1 MLEESSME
9 KKNVNRSAAGPSK
22 TNGTDAKSKQDVVVK
37 KYPRSSRRRE
47 SPCQRPEPTRKPLP
61 QRNKVV
67 FDKRP
72 KPREFC
78 SNDRDR
84 SDIGDTP
91 NVEVGSALQKG
102 SKKLNLNH
110 LLNFSYTPRET
121 NSHVSYWG
129 QSWKSRNGWSTKKH
143 KYNKEQFLQANCQF
157 VVKAGGNYAVHAVDP
172 DPLVDWEAIEMVC
185 IPSHDIASCPICLY
199 EPVAAK
205 ITRCGHIYCWACI
218 LHYLALTD
226 KTWRKCPI
234 CFEAVHKKDLKS
246 VNIVSTRNFVVGET
260 ITMRLMQR
268 VKGSVFAMM
277 KSQWKDRRG
286 EFLHLDEDEEEK
298 CFSKLLIATP
308 KQVYD
313 LVIAKE
319 RATLEKQ
326 LEEDKDCP
334 EACFIESALQL
345 LSEREQHLMRE
356 NLMESAVKGMSSL
369 TTTDIVSEKVQLP
382 ESSSKRIVY
391 LSAFDD
397 EIDNN
402 NHIEKEIETESGKEI
417 PNENITDQ
425 EKNDGKHLSAMDNCR
440 KRYESTSTDS
450 TCGEIGVDDL
460 DLSSVSAEE
469 HLEETNSK
477 DVYYFYQAA
486 DGQHAYMHAL
496 NIRMLVKEYGSLDK
510 CPDTVTGKIVE
521 KEGISM
527 TEQLRKRL
535 RYLRHLP
542 LTCEFEVVELTL
554 KSPIVSQETIHSFEE
569 EIEKRRR
576 RRNKRARDEK
586 RRERFIQEEEK
597 RKYGIYPGAHL
608 NLRSHRQFPQCK
620 NEELNEPLPSVS
632 SVSTYSEITPLNNSS
647 PLPSGEI
654 ISETVSTPLSS
665 SVEDGG
671 SHSIPSFAQM
681 LRDGKSK
688 ANKAISQ
695 ASAHSSSGSHGN
707 VFAKSRMGEDSEPE
721 DYVPAPEYH
730 LSFGDAI
737 QEALKKA
744 SGTPG
749 ADPGDQGISKKKKK
763 KNKTTL
769 LFTTN
774 MARSNK

>member
-9 KKNVNRSAAGPSK
+9 KKNANRSAAGPSK
-22 TNGTDAKSKQDVVVK
+22 TSGTDAKSKQDVVVK
-37 KYPRSSRRRE
+37 KYPRSGRRRE
-47 SPCQRPEPTRKPLP
+47 SPCPRPEPARKPLP
-61 QRNKVV
+61 QRSKMG

-84 SDIGDTP
+84 SDIGDAS

-129 QSWKSRNGWSTKKH
+129 NSWKSRNGWSTKKH

-185 IPSHDIASCPICLY
+185 IPSHDIASCPICLC

-226 KTWRKCPI
+226 KSWRKCPI

-246 VNIVSTRNFVVGET
+246 VNVVSTRNFIVGET

-268 VKGSVFAMM
+268 VKGSVFAMV

-286 EFLHLDEDEEEK
+286 EFLHLDEGDEEK
-298 CFSKLLIATP
+298 CFSKLLIASP
-308 KQVYD
+308 KQVRD

-319 RATLEKQ
+319 RATLERQ

-345 LSEREQHLMRE
+345 LSEREQQLMRE
-356 NLMESAVKGMSSL
+356 SLLVSAVEGTSSH
-369 TTTDIVSEKVQLP
+369 TTTDVASGKVQLS
-382 ESSSKRIVY
+382 EGSKRIVY

-402 NHIEKEIETESGKEI
+402 NHIEREVITENRTEIAND
-417 PNENITDQ
+417 NELDQ
-425 EKNDGKHLSAMDNCR
+425 EKNDEKRQSVINTCR

-450 TCGEIGVDDL
+450 TCGEITVDDL
-460 DLSSVSAEE
+460 DLSSVSVEE
-469 HLEETNSK
+469 HAEETNSK

-510 CPDTVTGKIVE
+510 CPDTVTGKIIE

-542 LTCEFEVVELTL
+542 LTCEFEVIELNL
-554 KSPIVSQETIHSFEE
+554 MPPIVSQKTIRSFEE

-586 RRERFIQEEEK
+586 RRERYIQEEEK

-608 NLRSHRQFPQCK
+608 NLSSHHQFPRCK
-620 NEELNEPLPSVS
+620 NEESNEIHSSVS
-632 SVSTYSEITPLNNSS
+632 SAIMCFETPPMNSS
-647 PLPSGEI
+647 PLLSSEALGE
-654 ISETVSTPLSS
+654 TASTPLSS
-665 SVEDGG
+665 SVEEG
-671 SHSIPSFAQM
+671 SSSVPSFAQM
-681 LRDGKSK
+681 LRDGKAR
-688 ANKAISQ
+688 ANKMLSHP
-695 ASAHSSSGSHGN
+695 STHSSSGNNGN
-707 VFAKSRMGEDSEPE
+707 VLEKTRTGEDSEPE

-744 SGTPG
+744 SGSN
-749 ADPGDQGISKKKKK
+749 AVDPSDQGINKKKKK